1 MENRITKG
9 DEKGEIACARDEL
22 ASGATMAF
30 RDNMKTMAKESFFS
44 KLRENNAQLNFSS
57 IWQGSIAS
65 LMSCDNIT
73 DDLVKEAMQELE
85 TALEE
90 SQKLLNDRDLEIIEL
105 RRVLEESKQSL
116 HMDLNK
122 QEELLD
128 ELEKSQK
135 RILELESELRATKHK
150 EQTNATKAQA
160 AILQTIHVGGAEFP
174 ECTCY
179 CGSVCNALR
188 EVGELKKKLEL
199 IETKY
204 ANLKKKIRERRKAE
218 AEMNQHRH
226 VHKLTVA
233 DRSPSCCIQ

>member
-1 MENRITKG
+1 MEQRMLKG
-9 DEKGEIACARDEL
+9 DEQLDINSTRTESTSEIAKN
-22 ASGATMAF
+22 F
-30 RDNMKTMAKESFFS
+30 HDNMKTMAKESFFS
-44 KLRENNAQLNFSS
+44 KLQENNAQLNFSS

-90 SQKLLNDRDLEIIEL
+90 SQKLLNDRDVEIMEL
-105 RRVLEESKQSL
+105 RRALEDSKQSL
-116 HMDLNK
+116 NTDLSK

-135 RILELESELRATKHK
+135 RVFELESELRATKQK
-150 EQTNATKAQA
+150 EQTNSNKAQA
-160 AILQTIHVGGAEFP
+160 AILQTIHVSGAEFP

-188 EVGELKKKLEL
+188 EVGEVKKKLEMV
-199 IETKY
+199 ETKY

-218 AEMNQHRH
+218 AEINQHRH
-226 VHKLTVA
+226 IHKLTVA
-233 DRSPSCCIQ
+233 DRSPSCVIQ

>member
-1 MENRITKG
+1 M
-9 DEKGEIACARDEL
+9 DERMIKGEKQPEFSALRNEQPTE
-22 ASGATMAF
+22 ATKVFQDSMQV
-30 RDNMKTMAKESFFS
+30 MAKESFFS

-57 IWQGSIAS
+57 IWQESMAS

-85 TALEE
+85 TALDE
-90 SQKLLNDRDLEIIEL
+90 SQRLLNDRDIEIAAL
-105 RRVLEESKQSL
+105 RKALEESKQSFNT
-116 HMDLNK
+116 DLCK
-122 QEELLD
+122 QEELLN

-135 RILELESELRATKHK
+135 RVLELESELRATKQK
-150 EQTNATKAQA
+150 EQSSATKAQA
-160 AILQTIHVGGAEFP
+160 AILQTINVGGADFP

-188 EVGELKKKLEL
+188 EVAEVKKKLE
-199 IETKY
+199 ITETKY

-226 VHKLTVA
+226 LHKLTVA
-233 DRSPSCCIQ
+233 DRSPSCVIQ